1 MLELNNKV
9 SGWQLRRADFSVLGW
24 EVTDKRGQKAHAI
37 WYQRC
42 KHQYELLFTLV
53 CAKLLQSF
61 LILCDPMNYR
71 LPGSSIHGIAKSR
84 LLEWVAMPSSRGI
97 FLTQGIKPVSLV
109 SPALA
114 GRFFTTT
121 VTWEAQILY
130 IHTRFWSTHRT
141 KKIQRV
147 LHKGFAVQRTEH

>member
-1 MLELNNKV
+1 MHACMLSHFSRVQFYATLWTAAHQAPPPMEFSRQEYW
-9 SGWQLRRADFSVLGW
+9 SGLPFPSPMHACMQAKSLQLCP
-24 EVTDKRGQKAHAI
+24 T
-37 WYQRC
+37 
-42 KHQYELLFTLV
+42 
-53 CAKLLQSF
+53 
-61 LILCDPMNYR
+61 LCDPMDSSP
-71 LPGSSIHGIAKSR
+71 PGSSVHSILQAR